1 MSTLRSVFERL
12 FPELMSTRR
21 LRDRAKGRR
30 ASLGYED
37 AVEDAVPWI
46 PYEPPTKPTLAV
58 TTPTS
63 GGDVYVVI
71 SWIVAILTFLGAWAY
86 CTITYGFLFGF
97 GLCWLPSAILA
108 VISGFLWPLLLPTLV
123 GYYFFFVK

>member
-1 MSTLRSVFERL
+1 MSIPRFLFERL

-21 LRDRAKGRR
+21 LRDQARGRR
-30 ASLGYED
+30 AALGYED
-37 AVEDAVPWI
+37 AVEDSVPWK
-46 PYEPPTKPTLAV
+46 PYEPPTKPTMAA

-71 SWIVAILTFLGAWAY
+71 SWIVAILTFLGGWAY
-86 CTITYGFLFGF
+86 CTITYGFLFGL
-97 GLCWLPSAILA
+97 GLGWLPSAILA
-108 VISGFLWPLLLPTLV
+108 ATTGFVWPLLLLALV